1 MFTAPV
7 VGVVLDARF
16 FVDAHLT
23 LIDDPPQWRP
33 PIDDIFVHLG
43 RDVFDRDVRVVL
55 EFGKIAFGRRFEL
68 LKYIDISPRPRWMS
82 TSKRVPDCLALRELE
97 RMCWMIS

>member
-7 VGVVLDARF
+7 VGVVLDARV
-16 FVDAHLT
+16 FVDAHLI

-33 PIDDIFVHLG
+33 PIDDIFVRLG

-68 LKYIDISPRPRWMS
+68 LKCINISTLTLKASVLDRN
-82 TSKRVPDCLALRELE
+82 TSMRKIATWPFYLSRQA
-97 RMCWMIS
+97 